1 MDTASLAGLETELE
15 RRYASLCGEG
25 LDLDLTRGKPAG
37 DQLALSDA
45 LDGALGGDY
54 RTEDGVDARGYGG
67 GDGIAQARRLGAEW
81 LGLAPDEVLAGGNS
95 SLTLMYLFLLGA
107 HRFGLDGPAS
117 AWGLDA
123 AGARFLCPV
132 PGYDRHFGICEDL
145 GIGMVP
151 VPMTGEGPDMDR
163 VEALVAGD
171 PGIRGMWCVPRFS
184 NPTGETYST
193 DTVRRIAALGRIAA
207 PGFRVMWDDAYAV
220 HGFAGD
226 GEGDPPAD
234 VTDRPGAGRPGSG
247 DAPADVTDR
256 PGTHRPSGDMPADVT
271 DRSGSRH
278 PGSGDAPADATARS
292 AIHRTPSDS
301 EDGPPNVMAL
311 CRAAGAEDGV
321 VQFASTSKVTFA
333 GAGLAFFGGSR
344 RNVDWFRA
352 RLAVMTIGPDKVNQL
367 RHLKLLPDM
376 DAVRAHMRRHAA
388 LLRPK
393 FDRVRRRLEEGLG
406 NLGIGRWTDP
416 AGGYFVSFWTRP
428 GLAKETVRLAAGA
441 GVRLT
446 PAGAAFPRGEDPED
460 SHIRLA
466 PSFPPLAEV
475 DRAMEVFVTCV
486 KLAAV
491 RSARRAR
498 AE

>member
-1 MDTASLAGLETELE
+1 MQIDTMDTASLAGLEAELE
-15 RRYASLCGEG
+15 NHYASLCAEG

-37 DQLALSDA
+37 DQLALSAA

-54 RTEDGVDARGYGG
+54 RTEDGADTRGYGG
-67 GDGIAQARRLGAEW
+67 SDGIAEARRLGAEW

-95 SLTLMYLFLLGA
+95 SLTLMYLFLLGV

-117 AWGLDA
+117 AWADDA

-132 PGYDRHFGICEDL
+132 PGYDRHFSICEDL
-145 GIGMVP
+145 GIEMIP

-163 VEALVAGD
+163 VEELVAGD
-171 PGIRGMWCVPRFS
+171 PGVRGMWCVPRFS
-184 NPTGETYST
+184 NPTGETYSA
-193 DTVRRIAALGRIAA
+193 DTVCRIAALGRIAA
-207 PGFRVMWDDAYAV
+207 PGFRVMWDNAYAV

-226 GEGDPPAD
+226 GEGDTPAN
-234 VTDRPGAGRPGSG
+234 VTA
-247 DAPADVTDR
+247 R
-256 PGTHRPSGDMPADVT
+256 PGTHHRDSGDVPADVM
-271 DRSGSRH
+271 DR
-278 PGSGDAPADATARS
+278 PG
-292 AIHRTPSDS
+292 IHRPDP
-301 EDGPPNVMAL
+301 GGALPNVMAL
-311 CRAAGAEDGV
+311 CRAAGAEDSV
-321 VQFASTSKVTFA
+321 VQFASTSKATFA

-352 RLAVMTIGPDKVNQL
+352 RLSVMTIGPDKVNQL

-376 DAVRAHMRRHAA
+376 DAVRALMDRHAA

-393 FDRVRRRLEEGLG
+393 FDCVRRRLEEGLG

-446 PAGAAFPRGEDPED
+446 PAGAAFPYGEDPED

-491 RSARRAR
+491 RSTRAGGRRSA
-498 AE
+498 

>member
-15 RRYASLCGEG
+15 RHYASLCAEG

-37 DQLALSDA
+37 DQLALSAA
-45 LDGALGGDY
+45 LDGALGGGY
-54 RTEDGVDARGYGG
+54 RTEDGADTRGYGG
-67 GDGIAQARRLGAEW
+67 GDGIAEARRLGAEW

-145 GIGMVP
+145 GIEMVP

-171 PGIRGMWCVPRFS
+171 PGVRGMWCVPRFS
-184 NPTGETYST
+184 NPTGETYSG

-207 PGFRVMWDDAYAV
+207 PGFRVMWDNAYAV
-220 HGFAGD
+220 HGFTGD
-226 GEGDPPAD
+226 GEGDPPAN
-234 VTDRPGAGRPGSG
+234 VTDRPGARRPGSG
-247 DAPADVTDR
+247 DAL
-256 PGTHRPSGDMPADVT
+256 
-271 DRSGSRH
+271 
-278 PGSGDAPADATARS
+278 
-292 AIHRTPSDS
+292 
-301 EDGPPNVMAL
+301 PNVMTL
-311 CRAAGAEDGV
+311 CRAAGAEDSV

-491 RSARRAR
+491 RNARRAR

>member
-1 MDTASLAGLETELE
+1 MRIDTMDPASLAGLETELE
-15 RRYASLCGEG
+15 RHYASLCAEG

-37 DQLALSDA
+37 DQLALSAA
-45 LDGALGGDY
+45 LDGALGGGY
-54 RTEDGVDARGYGG
+54 RTEDGADTRGYGG
-67 GDGIAQARRLGAEW
+67 GDGIAEARRLGAEW

-145 GIGMVP
+145 GIEMVP

-171 PGIRGMWCVPRFS
+171 PGVRGMWCVPRFS
-184 NPTGETYST
+184 NPTGETYSG

-207 PGFRVMWDDAYAV
+207 PGFRVMWDNAYAV

-226 GEGDPPAD
+226 GEGDPPAN
-234 VTDRPGAGRPGSG
+234 VTDRPGTRRPDSG
-247 DAPADVTDR
+247 DPPADVTDR
-256 PGTHRPSGDMPADVT
+256 PGTRHPDSGDPPADVT
-271 DRSGSRH
+271 GRPGARH
-278 PGSGDAPADATARS
+278 PDSGDAL
-292 AIHRTPSDS
+292 
-301 EDGPPNVMAL
+301 PNVMAL
-311 CRAAGAEDGV
+311 CRAAGAEDSV

>member
-1 MDTASLAGLETELE
+1 MQIDTMDTTSLAGLEAELE
-15 RRYASLCGEG
+15 NHYASLCAEG

-37 DQLALSDA
+37 DQLALSAA

-54 RTEDGVDARGYGG
+54 RTEDGADTRGYGG
-67 GDGIAQARRLGAEW
+67 SDGIAEARRLGAEW

-107 HRFGLDGPAS
+107 HRFGLDGPES
-117 AWGLDA
+117 AWTFDA
-123 AGARFLCPV
+123 GGTRFLCPV
-132 PGYDRHFGICEDL
+132 PGYDRHFSICEDL
-145 GIGMVP
+145 GIEMIP

-163 VEALVAGD
+163 VEALVTGD
-171 PGIRGMWCVPRFS
+171 PGVRGMWCVPRFS
-184 NPTGETYST
+184 NPTGETYSA

-207 PGFRVMWDDAYAV
+207 PGFRVMWDNAYAV

-226 GEGDPPAD
+226 GEGDAPANATAQPGIHPPHPD
-234 VTDRPGAGRPGSG
+234 SG
-247 DAPADVTDR
+247 DAPANVTAR
-256 PGTHRPSGDMPADVT
+256 PGTLHPDSGGAL
-271 DRSGSRH
+271 
-278 PGSGDAPADATARS
+278 
-292 AIHRTPSDS
+292 
-301 EDGPPNVMAL
+301 PNVMAL
-311 CRAAGAEDGV
+311 CRAVGAEDSV

-352 RLAVMTIGPDKVNQL
+352 RLSVMTIGPDKVNQL

-376 DAVRAHMRRHAA
+376 DAVRAHMRCHAA

-393 FDRVRRRLEEGLG
+393 FDCVRRCLEEGLG

-428 GLAKETVRLAAGA
+428 GLAKETVCLAAGA

-446 PAGAAFPRGEDPED
+446 PAGAAFPYGEDPED

-491 RSARRAR
+491 RSTRAGGRRSA
-498 AE
+498 

>member
-1 MDTASLAGLETELE
+1 MDTASLAGLEAEIE
-15 RRYASLCGEG
+15 QHYASLCAEG

-37 DQLALSDA
+37 DQLDLSAA

-54 RTEDGVDARGYGG
+54 RTEEGADTRGYGG
-67 GDGIAQARRLGAEW
+67 SDGIAGARRLGAEW
-81 LGLAPDEVLAGGNS
+81 LGLAPEEVLAGGNS

-107 HRFGLDGPAS
+107 HRFGLDGPGS
-117 AWGLDA
+117 AWADA
-123 AGARFLCPV
+123 AGGARFLCPV

-145 GIGMVP
+145 GIGMIP

-184 NPTGETYST
+184 NPTGETYSAG
-193 DTVRRIAALGRIAA
+193 TVRRIAALGRIAA
-207 PGFRVMWDDAYAV
+207 PGFRVMWDNAYAV
-220 HGFAGD
+220 HGFTAE
-226 GEGDPPAD
+226 GEEG
-234 VTDRPGAGRPGSG
+234 
-247 DAPADVTDR
+247 APAEAMAR
-256 PGTHRPSGDMPADVT
+256 PGTR
-271 DRSGSRH
+271 RSD
-278 PGSGDAPADATARS
+278 PDPEDA
-292 AIHRTPSDS
+292 
-301 EDGPPNVMAL
+301 PPNVMAPTVMTL

-352 RLAVMTIGPDKVNQL
+352 RLSVMTIGPDKVNQL
-367 RHLKLLPDM
+367 RHLKLLPDV

-393 FDRVRRRLEEGLG
+393 FDRVRRRLEAGLG

-428 GLAKETVRLAAGA
+428 GLAKETVRLAAEA

-446 PAGAAFPRGEDPED
+446 PAGAAFPYGEDPED

-486 KLAAV
+486 KLATV
-491 RSARRAR
+491 RNARRAR
-498 AE
+498 GEWE

>member
-1 MDTASLAGLETELE
+1 MDTASLAGLEAEIE
-15 RRYASLCGEG
+15 QHYASLCAEG

-37 DQLALSDA
+37 DQLDLSAA

-54 RTEDGVDARGYGG
+54 RTEEGADTRGYGG
-67 GDGIAQARRLGAEW
+67 SDGITGARRLGAGW
-81 LGLAPDEVLAGGNS
+81 LGLAPEEVLAGGNS

-107 HRFGLDGPAS
+107 HRFGLDGPGS
-117 AWGLDA
+117 AWADA
-123 AGARFLCPV
+123 AGGARFLCPV

-145 GIGMVP
+145 GIGMIP

-184 NPTGETYST
+184 NPTGETYSAG
-193 DTVRRIAALGRIAA
+193 TVRRIAALGRIAA
-207 PGFRVMWDDAYAV
+207 PGFRVMWDNAYAV
-220 HGFAGD
+220 HGFAADG
-226 GEGDPPAD
+226 GEG
-234 VTDRPGAGRPGSG
+234 
-247 DAPADVTDR
+247 APAEV
-256 PGTHRPSGDMPADVT
+256 MA
-271 DRSGSRH
+271 RSGTRRSD
-278 PGSGDAPADATARS
+278 PDPEDA
-292 AIHRTPSDS
+292 
-301 EDGPPNVMAL
+301 PPNVMALNVMTL
-311 CRAAGAEDGV
+311 CRAAGAEDSV

-352 RLAVMTIGPDKVNQL
+352 RLSVMTIGPDKVNQL
-367 RHLKLLPDM
+367 RHLKLLPDV

-393 FDRVRRRLEEGLG
+393 FDCVRRRLEAGLG

-428 GLAKETVRLAAGA
+428 GLAKETVRLAAEA

-446 PAGAAFPRGEDPED
+446 PAGAAFPYGEDPED

-486 KLAAV
+486 KLATV
-491 RSARRAR
+491 RNARRAR
-498 AE
+498 GEWE

>member
-1 MDTASLAGLETELE
+1 MDPASLAGLETELE
-15 RRYASLCGEG
+15 RHYASLCAEG

-37 DQLALSDA
+37 DQLALSAA
-45 LDGALGGDY
+45 LDGTLGGGY
-54 RTEDGVDARGYGG
+54 RTEDGADTRGYGG
-67 GDGIAQARRLGAEW
+67 GDGIAEARRLGAEW

-145 GIGMVP
+145 GIEMVP

-171 PGIRGMWCVPRFS
+171 PGVRGMWCVPRFS
-184 NPTGETYST
+184 NPTGETYSG

-207 PGFRVMWDDAYAV
+207 PGFRVMWDNAYAV

-226 GEGDPPAD
+226 GEGDPPAN
-234 VTDRPGAGRPGSG
+234 
-247 DAPADVTDR
+247 VTDR
-256 PGTHRPSGDMPADVT
+256 PGTRRPD
-271 DRSGSRH
+271 
-278 PGSGDAPADATARS
+278 SGDAL
-292 AIHRTPSDS
+292 
-301 EDGPPNVMAL
+301 PNVMAL
-311 CRAAGAEDGV
+311 CRAAGAEDSV

-466 PSFPPLAEV
+466 PSFPRLAEV

-491 RSARRAR
+491 RNARRAR

>member
-1 MDTASLAGLETELE
+1 MHIDAMDAAALARAGAELE
-15 RRYASLCGEG
+15 LRYAALQAEG

-37 DQLALSDA
+37 DQFGLSAA
-45 LDGALGGDY
+45 LDGALEGAY
-54 RTEDGVDARGYGG
+54 RTDDGTDTRGYGG
-67 GDGIAQARRLGAEW
+67 ADGITEARRLGAEW
-81 LGLAPDEVLAGGNS
+81 LGLSPEEVLAGGNS

-107 HRFGLDGPAS
+107 HRFGLDGPGS
-117 AWGLDA
+117 AWADDP

-132 PGYDRHFGICEDL
+132 PGYDRHFAICEDL

-171 PGIRGMWCVPRFS
+171 PGVRGMWCVPHYS
-184 NPTGETYST
+184 NPTGETYSA

-207 PGFRVMWDDAYAV
+207 PGFRVMWDNAYAV
-220 HGFAGD
+220 HHLAG
-226 GEGDPPAD
+226 
-234 VTDRPGAGRPGSG
+234 GA
-247 DAPADVTDR
+247 
-256 PGTHRPSGDMPADVT
+256 PSLD
-271 DRSGSRH
+271 
-278 PGSGDAPADATARS
+278 
-292 AIHRTPSDS
+292 
-301 EDGPPNVMAL
+301 NVMTR
-311 CRAAGAEDGV
+311 CRAAGTEDSV

-333 GAGLAFFGGSR
+333 GAGISFFGASR

-352 RLAVMTIGPDKVNQL
+352 RLSVMTIGPDKVNQL
-367 RHLKLLPDM
+367 RHLRLLPDM
-376 DAVRAHMRRHAA
+376 DAVHAHMVRHAG

-393 FDRVRRRLEEGLG
+393 FDCVRRRLAEGLG
-406 NLGIGRWTDP
+406 NLGMGRWTDP

-428 GLAKETVRLAAGA
+428 GLAKETVRLAARA

-446 PAGAAFPRGEDPED
+446 PAGAAFPYGEDPED

-466 PSFPPLAEV
+466 PSFPPLEEV

-491 RSARRAR
+491 RGAR
-498 AE
+498 

>member
-1 MDTASLAGLETELE
+1 MDLASLAGLETELE
-15 RRYASLCGEG
+15 RHYASLCAEG

-37 DQLALSDA
+37 DQLALSAA
-45 LDGALGGDY
+45 LDGALGGGY
-54 RTEDGVDARGYGG
+54 RTEDGADTRGYGG
-67 GDGIAQARRLGAEW
+67 GDGIAEARRLGAEW

-145 GIGMVP
+145 GIEMVP

-171 PGIRGMWCVPRFS
+171 PGVRGMWCVPRFS
-184 NPTGETYST
+184 NPTGETYSG

-207 PGFRVMWDDAYAV
+207 PGFRVMWDNAYAV

-226 GEGDPPAD
+226 GEGDPPAN
-234 VTDRPGAGRPGSG
+234 VTDRPGTRRPDSG
-247 DAPADVTDR
+247 DAPADVTGR
-256 PGTHRPSGDMPADVT
+256 PGARRPD
-271 DRSGSRH
+271 
-278 PGSGDAPADATARS
+278 SGDAL
-292 AIHRTPSDS
+292 
-301 EDGPPNVMAL
+301 PNVMTL
-311 CRAAGAEDGV
+311 CRAAGAEDSV

-491 RSARRAR
+491 RSAREAR

>member
-1 MDTASLAGLETELE
+1 MDTASLAGLEAEIE
-15 RRYASLCGEG
+15 QHYVSLCAEG

-37 DQLALSDA
+37 DQLDLSAA

-54 RTEDGVDARGYGG
+54 RTEEGADTRGYGG
-67 GDGIAQARRLGAEW
+67 SDGIAGARRLGAGW
-81 LGLAPDEVLAGGNS
+81 LGLAPEEVLAGGNS

-107 HRFGLDGPAS
+107 HRFGLDGPGS
-117 AWGLDA
+117 AWADA
-123 AGARFLCPV
+123 AGGARFLCPV

-145 GIGMVP
+145 GIEMIP
-151 VPMTGEGPDMDR
+151 VPMTGEGPDMNR

-184 NPTGETYST
+184 NPTGETYSAG
-193 DTVRRIAALGRIAA
+193 TVRRIAALGRIAA
-207 PGFRVMWDDAYAV
+207 PGFRVMWDNAYAV
-220 HGFAGD
+220 HGFAAEG
-226 GEGDPPAD
+226 GEG
-234 VTDRPGAGRPGSG
+234 
-247 DAPADVTDR
+247 APAEV
-256 PGTHRPSGDMPADVT
+256 MA
-271 DRSGSRH
+271 RSGTRRSD
-278 PGSGDAPADATARS
+278 PDPEDA
-292 AIHRTPSDS
+292 
-301 EDGPPNVMAL
+301 PPNVMAPNVMTL

-352 RLAVMTIGPDKVNQL
+352 RLSVMTIGPDKVNQL

-393 FDRVRRRLEEGLG
+393 FDCVRRRLEAGLG

-428 GLAKETVRLAAGA
+428 GLAKETVRLAAEA

-446 PAGAAFPRGEDPED
+446 PAGAAFPYGEDPED

-475 DRAMEVFVTCV
+475 DRAMEIFVTCV
-486 KLAAV
+486 KLATV
-491 RSARRAR
+491 RNARWARR
-498 AE
+498 EWE

>member
-1 MDTASLAGLETELE
+1 MDTASLAGLEAEIE
-15 RRYASLCGEG
+15 QHYASLCAEG

-37 DQLALSDA
+37 DQLDLSAA

-54 RTEDGVDARGYGG
+54 RTEEGADTRGYGG
-67 GDGIAQARRLGAEW
+67 SDGIAGARRLDAGW
-81 LGLAPDEVLAGGNS
+81 LGLAPEEVLAGGNS

-107 HRFGLDGPAS
+107 HRFGLDGPGS
-117 AWGLDA
+117 AWADA
-123 AGARFLCPV
+123 AGGARFLCPV

-145 GIGMVP
+145 GIGMIP
-151 VPMTGEGPDMDR
+151 VPMTGGGPDMDR

-184 NPTGETYST
+184 NPTGETYSAG
-193 DTVRRIAALGRIAA
+193 TVRRIAALGRTAA
-207 PGFRVMWDDAYAV
+207 PGFRVMWDNAYAV
-220 HGFAGD
+220 HGFTEEG
-226 GEGDPPAD
+226 GEGAPAEAMARSGTRRSDPDPE
-234 VTDRPGAGRPGSG
+234 
-247 DAPADVTDR
+247 DAPPNV
-256 PGTHRPSGDMPADVT
+256 M
-271 DRSGSRH
+271 
-278 PGSGDAPADATARS
+278 APNVMA
-292 AIHRTPSDS
+292 
-301 EDGPPNVMAL
+301 PNVMAL
-311 CRAAGAEDGV
+311 CRAAGAEDSV

-352 RLAVMTIGPDKVNQL
+352 RLSVMTIGPDKVNQL
-367 RHLKLLPDM
+367 RHLKLLPDV

-393 FDRVRRRLEEGLG
+393 FDCVRRRLEAGLG

-428 GLAKETVRLAAGA
+428 GLAKETVRLAAEA

-446 PAGAAFPRGEDPED
+446 PAGAAFPYGEDPED

-486 KLAAV
+486 KLATV
-491 RSARRAR
+491 RNARRAR
-498 AE
+498 GEWE

>member
-1 MDTASLAGLETELE
+1 MQIDTMDTASLAGLEAELE
-15 RRYASLCGEG
+15 NHYASLCAEG

-37 DQLALSDA
+37 DQLALSAA

-54 RTEDGVDARGYGG
+54 RTEDGADTRGYGG
-67 GDGIAQARRLGAEW
+67 SDGIAEARRLGAEW

-117 AWGLDA
+117 AWADDA

-132 PGYDRHFGICEDL
+132 PGYDRHFSICEDL
-145 GIGMVP
+145 GIEMIP
-151 VPMTGEGPDMDR
+151 VPMTDEGPDMDR

-171 PGIRGMWCVPRFS
+171 PGVRGMWCVPRFS
-184 NPTGETYST
+184 NPTGETYSA
-193 DTVRRIAALGRIAA
+193 DTVCRIAALGRIAA
-207 PGFRVMWDDAYAV
+207 PGFRVMWDNAYAV

-226 GEGDPPAD
+226 GEGDTPANA
-234 VTDRPGAGRPGSG
+234 TARPGTHQPHPDSG
-247 DAPADVTDR
+247 DAPANVTAR
-256 PGTHRPSGDMPADVT
+256 PGTHHRDSGDVPADVM
-271 DRSGSRH
+271 DR
-278 PGSGDAPADATARS
+278 PG
-292 AIHRTPSDS
+292 IHRPDP
-301 EDGPPNVMAL
+301 GGALPNVMAL
-311 CRAAGAEDGV
+311 CRAAGAEDSV
-321 VQFASTSKVTFA
+321 VQFASTSKATFA

-352 RLAVMTIGPDKVNQL
+352 RLSVMTIGPDKVNQL

-376 DAVRAHMRRHAA
+376 DAVRALMDRHAA

-393 FDRVRRRLEEGLG
+393 FDCVRRRLEDGLG

-446 PAGAAFPRGEDPED
+446 PAGAAFPYGEDPED

-491 RSARRAR
+491 RSTRAGGRRSA
-498 AE
+498 

>member
-15 RRYASLCGEG
+15 RHYASLCAEG

-37 DQLALSDA
+37 DQLALSAA
-45 LDGALGGDY
+45 LDGALGGGY
-54 RTEDGVDARGYGG
+54 RTEDGADTRGYGG
-67 GDGIAQARRLGAEW
+67 GDGIAEARRLGAEW

-145 GIGMVP
+145 GIEMVP

-171 PGIRGMWCVPRFS
+171 PGVRGMWCVPRFS
-184 NPTGETYST
+184 NPTGETYSG

-207 PGFRVMWDDAYAV
+207 PGFRVMWDNAYAV

-226 GEGDPPAD
+226 GEGDPPAN
-234 VTDRPGAGRPGSG
+234 VTDRPGTRRPDSG
-247 DAPADVTDR
+247 DAPADVTGR
-256 PGTHRPSGDMPADVT
+256 PGARRPD
-271 DRSGSRH
+271 
-278 PGSGDAPADATARS
+278 SGDAL
-292 AIHRTPSDS
+292 
-301 EDGPPNVMAL
+301 PNVMTL
-311 CRAAGAEDGV
+311 CRAAGAEDSV

-406 NLGIGRWTDP
+406 NLGIGQWTDP